1 MELTL
6 ITLPSGKRE
15 TVTKDSQPDA
25 LLGAWTELLHP
36 AIGIDDIGDVRR
48 GEVPK
53 MSGYRFEAVTLFSGG
68 ASLRVLGP
76 PRGLLRRRRDGLLTI
91 LYAANPAFAPALW
104 RTLRSPEY
112 DSILPF
118 PPEIDVESPP
128 PVPWCAALT
137 EIGLFDMVANHPDG
151 SRIAGALTRH
161 FARAIPIV
169 LVERSVSALASAR

>member
-1 MELTL
+1 MTLNL

-15 TVTKDSQPDA
+15 TVTQDSQPDA
-25 LLGAWTELLHP
+25 LLWAWTELLHP
-36 AIGIDDIGDVRR
+36 AIGVEDIGQLRR

-53 MSGYRFEAVTLFSGG
+53 MRGYRFEAVTLFSGG

-76 PRGLLRRRRDGLLTI
+76 PRGLWRRRDGLLTI
-91 LYAANPAFAPALW
+91 LFAANPAIAPTLW

-118 PPEIDVESPP
+118 PLEIDWESPP

-151 SRIAGALTRH
+151 LRIAGALTRH
-161 FARAIPIV
+161 FARTIPII
-169 LVERSVSALASAR
+169 LVERSASALASVQ